1 MSLRAVLEERAAAA
15 PDRLFV
21 RFDDGDAGVRDYTYR
36 EFDAAVNRT
45 ANALLRLGVS
55 KGDKLNLHLS
65 NSPELL
71 LGWFAAAKIGAVIVP
86 TNPASP
92 PDELEHPVSQSGCVA
107 SVTQPGLLPAVLA
120 VRERCPGLRDVVV
133 TETTAASGV
142 VVAFDRMVADEPEE
156 LRTVALDPLDDLAIM
171 YTSGT
176 TSRPRGALLTHA
188 NYVFKGAV
196 VARALG
202 MSADDR
208 DLIALPLIHANAQ
221 YHLLAALSAGAS
233 AVIARRFSASCFI
246 AQAAR
251 HRCTIATLF
260 ATPIRMILA
269 QPSAPGERL
278 NDLRLVAFAQSLT
291 MKEMDDWRRRFG
303 APLVQIYG
311 MTETMG
317 MLAANPLDDT
327 RDNTTV
333 GRPVAGHRLSIVGGD
348 GRELPPGVPGHLVVH
363 GQPGRDYMKGYYRDP
378 EATAAVVREGRLW
391 TGDLLEWTDK
401 GFLRFVDR
409 AKDMIKRGGENV
421 APAEVEAVIG
431 LHPSVAEVAV
441 IGMPDALW
449 GESIKAVVVLKEG
462 KRATAEEIIDLC
474 AARLS
479 KFRVPE
485 HVEFRESLPRT
496 VVGKLQRYRL
506 RR

>member
-65 NSPELL
+65 NSPR
-71 LGWFAAAKIGAVIVP
+71 AAARMVCRRQDRRGD
-86 TNPASP
+86 SP
-92 PDELEHPVSQSGCVA
+92 D
-107 SVTQPGLLPAVLA
+107 QPGLAAGRAGASGEPVRLRGVGDAARSSAGRAGRTGALP
-120 VRERCPGLRDVVV
+120 RPERCGRHRDDRGLRRRRRIRQNGRGRAGR
-133 TETTAASGV
+133 AAYRRPGP
-142 VVAFDRMVADEPEE
+142 ARRP
-156 LRTVALDPLDDLAIM
+156 RIM

-269 QPSAPGERL
+269 QPSRARRAAQRPAPGRL
-278 NDLRLVAFAQSLT
+278 
-291 MKEMDDWRRRFG
+291 
-303 APLVQIYG
+303 
-311 MTETMG
+311 
-317 MLAANPLDDT
+317 
-327 RDNTTV
+327 
-333 GRPVAGHRLSIVGGD
+333 RPEPDHEGD
-348 GRELPPGVPGHLVVH
+348 GRLAPKVWRPARPDLRHDRNDGDVGREPTGRHAGQYHRRTAGRRPSPQHRRRRWPRAAAGSARPPGGARPAGPGLHEGLLQGPGGH
-363 GQPGRDYMKGYYRDP
+363 RRRGQGG
-378 EATAAVVREGRLW
+378 EA
-391 TGDLLEWTDK
+391 
-401 GFLRFVDR
+401 VDR
-409 AKDMIKRGGENV
+409 RSPGMDGQGV
-421 APAEVEAVIG
+421 PAASSTV
-431 LHPSVAEVAV
+431 
-441 IGMPDALW
+441 
-449 GESIKAVVVLKEG
+449 
-462 KRATAEEIIDLC
+462 R
-474 AARLS
+474 
-479 KFRVPE
+479 
-485 HVEFRESLPRT
+485 RT
-496 VVGKLQRYRL
+496 
-506 RR
+506 